1 LDRKAERNEQS
12 PKRNSDDLTLHEF
25 PSPSRNERAI
35 SKLEIRNS
43 KQFKWSQMKNIN
55 ESVYLEQRAKAVKF
69 EEPRFSLRAWR
80 SFDFAAQ
87 DMLEDHK

>member
-1 LDRKAERNEQS
+1 
-12 PKRNSDDLTLHEF
+12 
-25 PSPSRNERAI
+25 
-35 SKLEIRNS
+35 
-43 KQFKWSQMKNIN
+43 MKNIN